1 MGAKDEVFFSRFKLD
16 LLAVPEVLHNREK
29 KTVAAEM
36 LWFDSCGYLQQV
48 SVVSWKFVWESK
60 STMQAEGGFGSRQ
73 FGIGC
78 LDSVIEFGPQSLC
91 RRQNNSACK
100 RILHYLK
107 FLTSE
112 TCSQSS
118 SPRKI

>member
-1 MGAKDEVFFSRFKLD
+1 MGAKDEVFLSRFKLD
-16 LLAVPEVLHNREK
+16 LYAMPEVLHNRKK

-60 STMQAEGGFGSRQ
+60 NAMQAEGGFGSRQ
-73 FGIGC
+73 FDIGC

-91 RRQNNSACK
+91 RRQNNSACMN
-100 RILHYLK
+100 ILLW
-107 FLTSE
+107 LAN
-112 TCSQSS
+112 
-118 SPRKI
+118 